1 MSTTTPTG
9 QHHLADVASYAA
21 AVRRH
26 LVGLSAEQVDD
37 LTDGLE
43 ADLADALADPLGSP
57 LGSPTASA
65 DGADLTARFGSPATY
80 AQELRAA
87 AGLPDAGPPVER
99 HRVRGLL
106 AAPFRTVAGAARS
119 ALDRLRERPW
129 WPPVEEFLVTLAPAA
144 WLLRGWLVAKVV
156 SAVLRA
162 LVPDG
167 GAGGAWLPT
176 TFLDWLLLI
185 GLCVVSV
192 QWGRG
197 RWQDGRWS
205 RRARRAATLVAV
217 VAALPVFVAV
227 AEHDAR
233 PSGVRVEY
241 QTVYTPEVPQDGV
254 VVGGMAVS
262 NLFAYDAAGN
272 PIEGVQ
278 IFDDRGRPV
287 RTTADEGRGDW
298 SLPGVA
304 DPWAFVSAQDVD
316 GRQLWNVY
324 PLLGGPSRRS
334 SGTTSSVSASC
345 RAASRRGPRRARS
358 PRRPRSRSRVPPR
371 PARLPAR
378 QRSRL
383 PARRPA
389 RRSARRTARPQQCP
403 TRRRLPRRAR
413 HDPEMWVDAPTLT
426 PC

>member
-9 QHHLADVASYAA
+9 QNHLADVASYAA

-26 LVGLSAEQVDD
+26 LVGLSSEQVED

-43 ADLADALADPLGSP
+43 ADLADALADPLGTPS
-57 LGSPTASA
+57 GATNH
-65 DGADLTARFGSPATY
+65 ADLTGRFGSPATY
-80 AQELRAA
+80 AQELRTA
-87 AGLPDAGPPVER
+87 AGLPDAGPPEER
-99 HRVRGLL
+99 RRVRGLL
-106 AAPFRTVAGAARS
+106 AAPVRAAASTARGV
-119 ALDRLRERPW
+119 LDRLRERPW
-129 WPPVEEFLVTLAPAA
+129 WLPVEEFLVTLAPAA

-185 GLCVVSV
+185 GLCIVSV

-197 RWQDGRWS
+197 RWQDGLWS
-205 RRARRAATLVAV
+205 RRARRTATLIAV
-217 VAALPVFVAV
+217 VAALPVVVAV
-227 AEHDAR
+227 AEHDALASA
-233 PSGVRVEY
+233 PRVEY
-241 QTVYTPEVPQDGV
+241 QSVSTPAQPQDGV

-272 PIEGVQ
+272 PIDGVQ

-287 RTTADEGRGDW
+287 RTTSDDGTGEW

-304 DPWAFVSAQDVD
+304 ERWSFVSAQDAD

-324 PLLGGPSRRS
+324 PLRGG
-334 SGTTSSVSASC
+334 A
-345 RAASRRGPRRARS
+345 AASFEWNDLGQRVLSGGVAPRT
-358 PRRPRSRSRVPPR
+358 PPR
-371 PARLPAR
+371 PFAK
-378 QRSRL
+378 
-383 PARRPA
+383 
-389 RRSARRTARPQQCP
+389 
-403 TRRRLPRRAR
+403 
-413 HDPEMWVDAPTLT
+413 APTVTLPGAATGGMTVVT
-426 PC
+426 PGPTAGTATDPTTGAQADPTAGAAAGQTAGATTGETAATRDTAAPRPTSTP